1 MRRAVLPP
9 VPLAVHLMG
18 LGGIGVS
25 GQARI
30 LLERGYRVS
39 GCDLVPNR
47 LTAELAAL
55 GAAVCQ
61 GHDPAH
67 LAGVDLLVISSAVR
81 PQNPELVAAVAQGLP
96 TVKSAE
102 LLAMLLDGLR
112 TIAVAGTHG
121 KTTTSA
127 LVAALLLDAGLDP
140 TAFIGGEVPALGEG
154 GAPRNARVG
163 GGPWAVA
170 EADEYDARF
179 LRLSPTVAIVTS
191 VEADHLDFYGDLAG
205 VRRAFAAFI
214 ARLPRDGALIACA
227 DDPIVRELV
236 AAAPCRVVTYALDSA
251 ADWTAR
257 EITLDAAGARFT
269 LNAAGA
275 PAALS
280 VTTRLSGW
288 HNVANTLAALAAAAE
303 AGVPPASA
311 VRTLER
317 FEPPRRRQEPK
328 GHTAHGALVIDD
340 YAHHPTEIRVT
351 LAGLRARYPGR
362 RLRVA
367 FQPHTYTRTRA
378 FLAPLGA
385 SFGDADEVAVA
396 EVYAARETDTL
407 GVSGRDVA
415 AAARAAGTC
424 ATFTPTLDDVTR
436 WLAADAGPDVVLVTM
451 GAGDIWKPGERIADG

>member
-1 MRRAVLPP
+1 MRRAWRRWPPPAAPSPMAMRRAVVLPP
-9 VPLAVHLMG
+9 VPLAVHLVG

-67 LAGVDLLVISSAVR
+67 LAGVDLLVLSSAVR
-81 PQNPELVAAVAQGLP
+81 PHQGNACHPELVAALAQGLP

-102 LLAMLLDGLR
+102 LLAMVLDGLR

-140 TAFIGGEVPALGEG
+140 TAFIGGEVPALGAG
-154 GAPRNARVG
+154 GTPRNARVG
-163 GGPWAVA
+163 GGAWAVV

-214 ARLPRDGALIACA
+214 ARLPRDGALIACV
-227 DDPIVRELV
+227 DDPIVMELA
-236 AAAPCRVVTYALDSA
+236 AAAPCRVVTYALDGA

-257 EITLDAAGARFT
+257 ESALDAAGTRFA
-269 LNAAGA
+269 LHA
-275 PAALS
+275 PRAEGVP
-280 VTTRLSGW
+280 VTTHLSGW
-288 HNVANTLAALAAAAE
+288 HNVANTLAALATAAE

-311 VRTLER
+311 RRALER

-328 GHTAHGALVIDD
+328 GRTAQGALVIDD

-351 LAGLRARYPGR
+351 LAGLRARHPGR

-367 FQPHTYTRTRA
+367 FH
-378 FLAPLGA
+378 
-385 SFGDADEVAVA
+385 
-396 EVYAARETDTL
+396 
-407 GVSGRDVA
+407 
-415 AAARAAGTC
+415 
-424 ATFTPTLDDVTR
+424 
-436 WLAADAGPDVVLVTM
+436 
-451 GAGDIWKPGERIADG
+451 

>member
-1 MRRAVLPP
+1 
-9 VPLAVHLMG
+9 
-18 LGGIGVS
+18 
-25 GQARI
+25 

-55 GAAVCQ
+55 GATVYQ

-81 PQNPELVAAVAQGLP
+81 PHNSELVAALAQGLP
-96 TVKSAE
+96 AVKSAE
-102 LLAMLLDGLR
+102 LLAMVLDGLR
-112 TIAVAGTHG
+112 TMAVAGTHG
-121 KTTTSA
+121 KTTTGA

-140 TAFIGGEVPALGEG
+140 TAFIGGEVPALGAG

-163 GGPWAVA
+163 GGAWAVA

-179 LRLSPTVAIVTS
+179 LHLSPTVAIVTN
-191 VEADHLDFYGDLAG
+191 VEADHPDFYEDLAA

-214 ARLPRDGALIACA
+214 ARLPGDGALIACA
-227 DDPIVRELV
+227 DDPIVKELA
-236 AAAPCRVVTYALDSA
+236 AAAPCRVVTYALGAA
-251 ADWTAR
+251 ADWTAHDV
-257 EITLDAAGARFT
+257 TLDATGARFT
-269 LNAAGA
+269 LRAPGA
-275 PAALS
+275 HG
-280 VTTRLSGW
+280 VTVTPPLSGW

-303 AGVPPASA
+303 VGVPPASA

-328 GHTAHGALVIDD
+328 GRTAHGALVIDD
-340 YAHHPTEIRVT
+340 YAVHPTEIRVT

-385 SFGDADEVAVA
+385 SFGDADALAVA
-396 EVYAARETDTL
+396 EVYAARESDPL
-407 GVSGRDVA
+407 GVSGRDVVS
-415 AAARAAGTC
+415 AARAAGTC
-424 ATFTPTLDDVTR
+424 ATFTPTLGDVVR

-451 GAGDIWKPGERIADG
+451 GAGDIWKAGERIAVSRQLSALSSWPETPRPVPEETPTDHEIKAEG